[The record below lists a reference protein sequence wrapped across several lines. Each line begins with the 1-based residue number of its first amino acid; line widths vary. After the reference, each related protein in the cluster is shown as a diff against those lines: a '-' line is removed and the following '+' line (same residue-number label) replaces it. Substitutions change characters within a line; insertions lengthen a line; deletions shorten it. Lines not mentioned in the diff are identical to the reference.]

1 MLTPQF
7 NPLIIAGYGFSK
19 SKTTLMATPQAGVAF
34 VAQVI
39 CTALAYF
46 VPNIRCVLWTLSS
59 LPALAGAIMIHSEIV
74 LSVRRNSRLTISSAQ
89 RRVGER
95 CFACGRVSH
104 GLL

>member
-1 MLTPQF
+1 MLTLQF

-19 SKTTLMATPQAGVAF
+19 SRTTLMATPQAAVAF
-34 VAQVI
+34 VAQVV

-59 LPALAGAIMIHSEIV
+59 LPALAGAIMIHSKKTF
-74 LSVRRNSRLTISSAQ
+74 SNKRFGLTVSSAQ
-89 RRVGER
+89 HRIREK
-95 CFACGRVSH
+95 CFACWGVSH

>member
-59 LPALAGAIMIHSEIV
+59 LPALAGAIMIHSKMMFDK
-74 LSVRRNSRLTISSAQ
+74 RRPRAD
-89 RRVGER
+89 
-95 CFACGRVSH
+95 
-104 GLL
+104 LLQC